1 MTALALLLR
10 LFALA
15 WGLSPDPEGE
25 GPLSLPGR
33 VLRALRGGR

>member
-1 MTALALLLR
+1 MIALAFLLR

-33 VLRALRGGR
+33 ILGRLGGGR